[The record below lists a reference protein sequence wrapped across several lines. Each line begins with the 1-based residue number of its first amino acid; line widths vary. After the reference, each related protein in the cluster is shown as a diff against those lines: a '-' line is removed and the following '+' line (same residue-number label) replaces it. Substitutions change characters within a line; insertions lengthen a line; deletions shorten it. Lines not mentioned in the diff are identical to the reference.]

1 MHAPHLSNMYM
12 PQATEEALR
21 VARSN
26 EFLVDRDKPHRPSTI
41 GSRVGLYAQKS
52 ACTILELPLGPG
64 DFLRT
69 SSDACT
75 KPLNSFG

>member
-41 GSRVGLYAQKS
+41 GSIVGLYAQKS
-52 ACTILELPLGPG
+52 K
-64 DFLRT
+64 LRYSRAPT
-69 SSDACT
+69 R
-75 KPLNSFG
+75 PR